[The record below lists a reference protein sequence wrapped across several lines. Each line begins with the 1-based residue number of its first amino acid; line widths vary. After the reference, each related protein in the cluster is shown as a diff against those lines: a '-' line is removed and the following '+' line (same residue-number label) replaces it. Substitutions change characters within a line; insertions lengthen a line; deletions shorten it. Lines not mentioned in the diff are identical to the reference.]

1 MSEIVDVYIGK
12 RLRWRRRS
20 LGLTQSD
27 LGSICGVRFQQI
39 QKYESATNH
48 ISAAMLW
55 RLAAGLGVEVQYF
68 YEGLDRSR
76 TSAAAAAGRG
86 LGAAPTQAGHAIGS
100 AP

>member
-1 MSEIVDVYIGK
+1 VSEIVDLYIGK
-12 RLRWRRRS
+12 RLRGRRRL
-20 LGLTQSD
+20 LGLTQSE

-39 QKYESATNH
+39 QKYESAANH

-68 YEGLDRSR
+68 YEGLDRAGAS
-76 TSAAAAAGRG
+76 TAFGRG
-86 LGAAPTQAGHAIGS
+86 LSAAPGQADHAIGS